1 MEENKNI
8 DIDKDIHPEQILTMI
23 SGIIPNTKYFDG
35 RFDLLQVQ
43 IDEIRRNQEI
53 DRNQLRDF
61 KLDVDRRFNETSSK
75 FDQINKGIDDF
86 KYSIDKRFEQVD
98 KRIDDFKSNVD
109 DRFRQVDKRF
119 EQVDRRFDQVDDRFE
134 QVDKRFEQVD
144 KRFEQV
150 DRRFDQVDDRFEQV
164 DKRFDQVDKRFEQM
178 IASID
183 KLSDKLEFRDRDQRS
198 FTLKMFTIAIMV
210 SVLGVLGAFFKIL
223 GIF

>member
-8 DIDKDIHPEQILTMI
+8 DIDKDIHPEQILTMM

-43 IDEIRRNQEI
+43 INEIRRNQEI
-53 DRNQLRDF
+53 DREQVRDF
-61 KLDVDRRFNETSSK
+61 KLDVDRRFNETSGK
-75 FDQINKGIDDF
+75 FDHVYKI
-86 KYSIDKRFEQVD
+86 
-98 KRIDDFKSNVD
+98 IDDFKSNVD
-109 DRFRQVDKRF
+109 K
-119 EQVDRRFDQVDDRFE
+119 RFE

-150 DRRFDQVDDRFEQV
+150 DKRFEQVDKRFDLVDDRFEQV
-164 DKRFDQVDKRFEQM
+164 DKRFEQMDRRFEQM

-210 SVLGVLGAFFKIL
+210 SVLGVLGAFFKII

>member
-1 MEENKNI
+1 MEDLNKNLE
-8 DIDKDIHPEQILTMI
+8 KDIHPEQILTMI

-43 IDEIRRNQEI
+43 INEIRRNQEI
-53 DRNQLRDF
+53 DREQARDF
-61 KLDVDRRFNETSSK
+61 KLDVDRRFNETSGK
-75 FDQINKGIDDF
+75 FDQI
-86 KYSIDKRFEQVD
+86 Y

-109 DRFRQVDKRF
+109 DRFKQVDL
-119 EQVDRRFDQVDDRFE
+119 RFE

-144 KRFEQV
+144 KRFE
-150 DRRFDQVDDRFEQV
+150 
-164 DKRFDQVDKRFEQM
+164 QVDKRFEQM

-210 SVLGVLGAFFKIL
+210 SVLGVLGAFFKII

>member
-8 DIDKDIHPEQILTMI
+8 DIDKDIHPGQILTMI
-23 SGIIPNTKYFDG
+23 AGIIPNTKYFDG

-43 IDEIRRNQEI
+43 INEIRRNQEI
-53 DRNQLRDF
+53 DREQVRDF
-61 KLDVDRRFNETSSK
+61 KLDVDRRFNETSGK
-75 FDQINKGIDDF
+75 FDHVYKI
-86 KYSIDKRFEQVD
+86 
-98 KRIDDFKSNVD
+98 IDDFKSN
-109 DRFRQVDKRF
+109 
-119 EQVDRRFDQVDDRFE
+119 
-134 QVDKRFEQVD
+134 VDKRFEQVD

-150 DRRFDQVDDRFEQV
+150 DDRFRQVDLRFEQV
-164 DKRFDQVDKRFEQM
+164 DKRFEQIDKRFEQVDKRFEQM

>member
-8 DIDKDIHPEQILTMI
+8 GIDKDIHPEQILTMI

-43 IDEIRRNQEI
+43 INEIRRNQEI
-53 DRNQLRDF
+53 DREQVRDF
-61 KLDVDRRFNETSSK
+61 KLDVDRRFNETSGK
-75 FDQINKGIDDF
+75 FDQI
-86 KYSIDKRFEQVD
+86 Y

-109 DRFRQVDKRF
+109 DRFKQVDL
-119 EQVDRRFDQVDDRFE
+119 RFE
-134 QVDKRFEQVD
+134 QVDKRFE
-144 KRFEQV
+144 
-150 DRRFDQVDDRFEQV
+150 
-164 DKRFDQVDKRFEQM
+164 QVDKRFEQM

-210 SVLGVLGAFFKIL
+210 SVLGVLGAFFKII

>member
-98 KRIDDFKSNVD
+98 KR
-109 DRFRQVDKRF
+109 
-119 EQVDRRFDQVDDRFE
+119 
-134 QVDKRFEQVD
+134 
-144 KRFEQV
+144 
-150 DRRFDQVDDRFEQV
+150 
-164 DKRFDQVDKRFEQM
+164 FDQVDKRFEQM

-210 SVLGVLGAFFKIL
+210 SVLGVLGAFFKII

>member
-8 DIDKDIHPEQILTMI
+8 NIDKDIHPEQILTMI
-23 SGIIPNTKYFDG
+23 AGIIPNTKYFDG

-43 IDEIRRNQEI
+43 INEIRRNQEI
-53 DRNQLRDF
+53 DREQVRDF
-61 KLDVDRRFNETSSK
+61 KLDVDRRFNETSGK
-75 FDQINKGIDDF
+75 FDQI
-86 KYSIDKRFEQVD
+86 Y
-98 KRIDDFKSNVD
+98 KRIDDFKSDVD
-109 DRFRQVDKRF
+109 DRFR
-119 EQVDRRFDQVDDRFE
+119 

-150 DRRFDQVDDRFEQV
+150 DDRFKQVDKRFEQV
-164 DKRFDQVDKRFEQM
+164 DKRFDLVDLRFEQVDKRFEQMDKRFEQM

-183 KLSDKLEFRDRDQRS
+183 KLSDKLEFRDRDQRG

-210 SVLGVLGAFFKIL
+210 SVLGVLGAFFKII

>member
-1 MEENKNI
+1 MEDLNKNLE
-8 DIDKDIHPEQILTMI
+8 KDIHPEQILTMI

-43 IDEIRRNQEI
+43 INEIRRNQEI
-53 DRNQLRDF
+53 DREQVRDF
-61 KLDVDRRFNETSSK
+61 KLDVDRRFNETSGK
-75 FDQINKGIDDF
+75 FDQI
-86 KYSIDKRFEQVD
+86 Y

-109 DRFRQVDKRF
+109 DRFRQVDLRFEQVDKRFDLVDKRF
-119 EQVDRRFDQVDDRFE
+119 EQVDDRFK

-144 KRFEQV
+144 KRFEQM
-150 DRRFDQVDDRFEQV
+150 
-164 DKRFDQVDKRFEQM
+164 DKRFEQVDKRFEQM

-210 SVLGVLGAFFKIL
+210 SVLGVLGAFFKII

>member
-1 MEENKNI
+1 MEDLNKNLE
-8 DIDKDIHPEQILTMI
+8 KDIHPEQILTMI
-23 SGIIPNTKYFDG
+23 SGIIPNTKYFES

-43 IDEIRRNQEI
+43 INEIRRNQEI
-53 DRNQLRDF
+53 DREQVRDF
-61 KLDVDRRFNETSSK
+61 KLDVDRRFNETSGK
-75 FDQINKGIDDF
+75 FDQI
-86 KYSIDKRFEQVD
+86 Y

-109 DRFRQVDKRF
+109 DRFKQVDL
-119 EQVDRRFDQVDDRFE
+119 RFE

-144 KRFEQV
+144 KRFE
-150 DRRFDQVDDRFEQV
+150 
-164 DKRFDQVDKRFEQM
+164 QVDKRFEQM

-210 SVLGVLGAFFKIL
+210 SVLGVLGAFFKII